1 MVLSGREV
9 PKSSKLQG
17 MQNYALWSFKCKNIL
32 QEERLLKLVDPDL
45 VSGASSSIAGALS
58 STRLAQLNIV
68 VGLMTSSAKTLGVA
82 PQKL

>member
-17 MQNYALWSFKCKNIL
+17 MQNYAWSFKCKNIL